1 MPSRLQAARCTD
13 RDTST
18 ERGLA
23 FLSKPG
29 AMPTGNEAQC
39 LTDQNLHDGARCIE
53 FGEVDVR
60 RCYSGLNK
68 RFVSCLRSR
77 YERDHVV
84 RNFADLMRSFVEKA
98 SSPYSDVRSFRSA
111 RYVLLCENETHRA
124 IAARRHLIEPERV
137 NNGALR
143 QNFLKRDRFAK
154 LRYWVERGMVPVL
167 DRHAGELLSRGL
179 ELVDIAGGVHRVP

>member
-1 MPSRLQAARCTD
+1 MPSRLQAARGTD

-137 NNGALR
+137 NNGACARISSSVIGLR
-143 QNFLKRDRFAK
+143 NCAIGLSEAWCRFLIATLASCF
-154 LRYWVERGMVPVL
+154 
-167 DRHAGELLSRGL
+167 L
-179 ELVDIAGGVHRVP
+179 EDWNSWI